1 MATPKKLKSG
11 RWRAQVYLGKKNGR
25 NVYASVT
32 ADTKAECAYKAAQ
45 IRSEGLTGPSAA
57 GSLTVGQAVDRYIE
71 SCATLSPTT
80 IAGYQKQRRT
90 MFPDLMETKVSSLTA
105 EGLQKAINA
114 EMTRETSRRHNLSA
128 KTIKNAWGLVSASLR
143 HICGLSFDVKLP
155 KAAPRFLE
163 LPEPD
168 AVMAAISGTD
178 IELPCML
185 ALWLSLSMSEVRG
198 LKYSSIRHGCI
209 YIDQVVVD
217 VDGRPV
223 EKKRAKTET
232 RSRMLALPP
241 ELLDLIRERTAFD
254 AYQRGEIPDGFLWPY
269 SHDKIRHGLDKTG
282 LGITFHQLR
291 HLNASVMLQLGVPD
305 KYAMERGGW
314 STPAVMKSVY
324 QHTFN
329 SERRKVDASVDA
341 YFRSK
346 YHTNI
351 SHGADSP

>member
-11 RWRAQVYLGKKNGR
+11 RWRAQVYLGKQDGR

-32 ADTKAECAYKAAQ
+32 ADTKAACAFEAAKLK
-45 IRSEGLTGPSAA
+45 EKGLPAA
-57 GSLTVGQAVDRYIE
+57 HPLKLTVGEAVDQYID
-71 SCATLSPTT
+71 SCKTLSPTT
-80 IAGYQKQRRT
+80 VAGYRKTRRT
-90 MFPDLMETKVSSLTA
+90 MFPDLMDKPVSDLTS
-105 EGLQKAINA
+105 KAMQASINA
-114 EMTRETSRRHNLSA
+114 EMTRKTSRRHNLSA
-128 KTIKNAWGLVSASLR
+128 KTIKNAYGLISASLR
-143 HICGLSFDVKLP
+143 HVCGLSFDVKLP

-163 LPEPD
+163 LPEPS
-168 AVMAAISGTD
+168 AVMAAIAGTE

-217 VDGRPV
+217 VDGKPT
-223 EKKRAKTET
+223 EKARAKTA
-232 RSRMLALPP
+232 SRNRFLALPS
-241 ELLDLIRERTAFD
+241 ELLSLIRKTTDYD

-314 STPAVMKSVY
+314 STPAVMKAVY
-324 QHTFN
+324 QHTM
-329 SERRKVDASVDA
+329 SAERRRVDAAIDA
-341 YFRSK
+341 YFAEK

-351 SHGADSP
+351 SHVAENR